1 MEDRN
6 LLSCEGLERSFRDS
20 RGSRLILR
28 GLDLSLRRGELL
40 CISGRSGAGKS
51 TLLHCLAG
59 LLRPDGGSIRFE
71 GQAIEKLSE
80 TRRARLRAGPV
91 AVVFQSLRLLEHL
104 SVAENILLPG
114 LFAGRRRK
122 ADEIN
127 DLLEELGLG
136 GYAEAMPS
144 DLSGGERQ
152 RVSLAR
158 SLMQEP
164 SLLLADEVTA
174 NLDRETAE
182 MILGVFDRLRS
193 SGRTGIL
200 AVTHHPD
207 LIGMAD
213 RHLRMEDG
221 LLAEPT

>member
-59 LLRPDGGSIRFE
+59 LLRPDGGSIRIE

-114 LFAGRRRK
+114 LFSGRRRK

-127 DLLEELGLG
+127 DLLAELGLG
-136 GYAEAMPS
+136 GYGEAMPS

-182 MILGVFDRLRS
+182 MILGVFDRLRRG
-193 SGRTGIL
+193 GRTGIL
-200 AVTHHPD
+200 AVTHHPE